1 MTHLRPL
8 ATAQRVTQ
16 TKDPATLHPG
26 SCALSALL
34 RLPPDPFA
42 SERDR
47 SFLSHR
53 KGSRRNVG
61 AYPKTLSRGIGIGD
75 GLVIELYVTMRR
87 RYYMPAWEGL
97 QILLGLTI
105 PHLLLVHIVNTRGTR
120 RLKKN
125 IPQPTEMVNHR
136 SSILLFPTVVP
147 CGRNPPPGPPY
158 SKLNCRYFS
167 QDEKVFV
174 RDRSRLDKPERN
186 EIRCGI

>member
-1 MTHLRPL
+1 MPRKETGRFFRIAKVPAAPSGFIRRPTLAELRS
-8 ATAQRVTQ
+8 AT
-16 TKDPATLHPG
+16 
-26 SCALSALL
+26 
-34 RLPPDPFA
+34 
-42 SERDR
+42 
-47 SFLSHR
+47 
-53 KGSRRNVG
+53 
-61 AYPKTLSRGIGIGD
+61 
-75 GLVIELYVTMRR
+75 GLVIGLYVTMRR
-87 RYYMPAWEGL
+87 YYYMPAWEGV

-105 PHLLLVHIVNTRGTR
+105 PYLLLVYIVNTRGTR

-158 SKLNCRYFS
+158 SKLNCRYFL

-174 RDRSRLDKPERN
+174 HDRSCLDKPERN